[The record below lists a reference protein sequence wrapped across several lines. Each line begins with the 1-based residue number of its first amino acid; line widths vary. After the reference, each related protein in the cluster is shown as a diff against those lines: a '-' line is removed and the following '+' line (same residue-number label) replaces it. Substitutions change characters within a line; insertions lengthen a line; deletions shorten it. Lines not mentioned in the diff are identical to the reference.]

1 MPVEYATEVTRL
13 HKMFIQG
20 KFDPLTVDTDHK
32 TIRAH
37 QRRVGSTPVAGRVAG
52 MISEVEMREL
62 EMQET
67 MQEMGAIPE
76 DVAELDISQGPQPS
90 DGGYSGPFTDKISG
104 SGTADGNYG
113 TVVRGGYV
121 ARIYVDRPR
130 DPTRASRILAA
141 ALVSKATKN
150 AD

>member
-1 MPVEYATEVTRL
+1 MPVEYATEVSRL
-13 HKMFIQG
+13 HKLFIQG
-20 KFDPLTVDTDHK
+20 KFDPLTVVTEHQ

-37 QRRVGSTPVAGRVAG
+37 QRKVGSTPVNGRVACTV
-52 MISEVEMREL
+52 SEVDMREL

-67 MQEMGAIPE
+67 MQEMGIAE
-76 DVAELDISQGPQPS
+76 TVAGLDISQGPQPS
-90 DGGYSGPFTDKISG
+90 DGGYSGPFADKISG
-104 SGTADGNYG
+104 CGTADGNYG

-121 ARIYVDRPR
+121 ARVYVDRPR

-141 ALVSKATKN
+141 ALASKATKN